1 MLGTTLDD
9 INSHFKWYREYVCL
23 KNCQQKALEKWKENR
38 QKIEKPIQEARQNLQ
53 SHMSSFCKM
62 STRSSEKLLYT
73 NRSRNESSVVSK
85 IYNSTEQWKNR
96 CDGNN
101 DPPQIFPIIQDKRQI
116 HIPTWRLGLFKN

>member
-1 MLGTTLDD
+1 MFNTNQFVEDRVRSKRNKIQAKQFSEIIHSPVRAI
-9 INSHFKWYREYVCL
+9 INAPFKC
-23 KNCQQKALEKWKENR
+23 
-38 QKIEKPIQEARQNLQ
+38 PARQNLQ